1 MRREPCVMTCG
12 AGLPFRA
19 SCGCIIPTERFRRS
33 LFYANGRQDGKY
45 RVFFADGGLRYSGV
59 YKDGKPEGVLTAY
72 YDNGKI
78 ETETS
83 VNGGVWNGLRRSFY
97 RDGTLR
103 QEENYADG
111 KRQGNAKRYYPDG
124 SPASRVAYVQGV
136 PVSGYCLTPQGQ
148 RIDFSADIA
157 AFAETGKTPCDEMM
171 AQAEKDSLPGEK

>member
-1 MRREPCVMTCG
+1 M
-12 AGLPFRA
+12 
-19 SCGCIIPTERFRRS
+19 CIRDRYYPDGKVQAS

-124 SPASRVAYVQGV
+124 SPASRVAYEQGV